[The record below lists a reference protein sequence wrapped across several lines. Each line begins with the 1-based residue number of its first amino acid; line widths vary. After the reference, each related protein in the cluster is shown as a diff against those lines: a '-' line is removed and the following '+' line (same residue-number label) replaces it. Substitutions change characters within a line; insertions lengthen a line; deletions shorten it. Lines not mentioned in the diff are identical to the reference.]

1 MKTKTSTLKKKLW
14 KIFAV
19 YIKIRDKWTCVT
31 CGKYD
36 TGYGMGAG
44 HYIAKAACG
53 AEYYFHEK
61 NVHAQCTDC
70 NLRKEGNRPEY
81 RKFILRKYGQDTLD
95 DLEKNYHKP
104 SIDYPYVA
112 QISHYTALVEK
123 MQKTP

>member
-81 RKFILRKYGQDTLD
+81 RKFILRSICGSDKPLYSPCGEDAKDTL
-95 DLEKNYHKP
+95 
-104 SIDYPYVA
+104 
-112 QISHYTALVEK
+112 
-123 MQKTP
+123 TPLLCRI